1 MEYIFSDKTGTLTCN
16 KMEFKKFT
24 AGLESYGLDEITE
37 GSDDTFYDPKV
48 QETL

>member
-1 MEYIFSDKTGTLTCN
+1 
-16 KMEFKKFT
+16 MEFKKFT